1 MAEFIKIDR
10 KILQW
15 EWYLNINTKVVFLHC
30 LLKANWK
37 DGKWQ
42 GIDIKR
48 GSFISSYNKIASE
61 TALSVMEVR
70 TAFNHLKC
78 TGEVTSKSHSKYTVF
93 TVKNYDLYQSINKQ
107 NNVLLTN
114 NQQTINTQLTTIE
127 EVKKER
133 KEELKNKK
141 KKSIAKAIQ
150 EKDLVFFPDDEKLNK
165 AFCDFVEMRN
175 QIKKPMTDRAIQLAV
190 KKLKE
195 LSAIPYSDDFDHET
209 AIRILEQ
216 SIMNSWQGLFPLKI
230 TQNNQNLKTGIDWS
244 NV

>member
-70 TAFNHLKC
+70 TALNHLKC
-78 TGEVTSKSHSKYTVF
+78 TGEVTSKAHSKYTVF
-93 TVKNYDLYQSINKQ
+93 TVKNYDYYQSINKQ

-127 EVKKER
+127 EKKEVKKER
-133 KEELKNKK
+133 KENKEGTNVPK
-141 KKSIAKAIQ
+141 KTESG
-150 EKDLVFFPDDEKLNK
+150 FFPDCELNK
-165 AFCDFVEMRN
+165 SFVDYIQMRK

-209 AIRILEQ
+209 AIKILEQ
-216 SIMNSWQGLFPLKI
+216 SIMNSWQGLFPLK
-230 TQNNQNLKTGIDWS
+230 NQKNYKDSIDWS